1 MYLIYASVACA
12 CQFPCQ
18 DQTRVSEGK
27 YSCTCRS
34 ILITFPKIYNSDG
47 ANVALVIGNVC
58 NEDVAEYACV
68 TENVQD
74 KTHLELKASETPALA
89 KLPEVMAASR
99 GKDVKL
105 SCKLNN
111 PNDKIQWQKRG
122 KFLLDEKSKFSK
134 YSVDRGILIHDSL
147 QQTLKNMLPCPS
159 SSCFS
164 LISSDAF
171 WTDSKSE
178 HFI

>member
-1 MYLIYASVACA
+1 MR
-12 CQFPCQ
+12 PCL
-18 DQTRVSEGK
+18 QTVLATG
-27 YSCTCRS
+27 
-34 ILITFPKIYNSDG
+34 IFLG
-47 ANVALVIGNVC
+47 AVLKRRLEIDIC

-74 KTHLELKASETPALA
+74 KIHIELKASETPALA

-111 PNDKIQWQKRG
+111 PNDKVQWQKRG

-134 YSVDRGILIHDSL
+134 YSVDRGILFHDSL
-147 QQTLKNMLPCPS
+147 QQTVN
-159 SSCFS
+159 
-164 LISSDAF
+164 
-171 WTDSKSE
+171 
-178 HFI
+178 

>member
-1 MYLIYASVACA
+1 ML
-12 CQFPCQ
+12 
-18 DQTRVSEGK
+18 
-27 YSCTCRS
+27 
-34 ILITFPKIYNSDG
+34 KIYNSDG

-74 KTHLELKASETPALA
+74 KIHIELKASETPALA

-111 PNDKIQWQKRG
+111 PNDKVQWQKRG

-134 YSVDRGILIHDSL
+134 YSVDRGILFHDSL
-147 QQTLKNMLPCPS
+147 QQTVN
-159 SSCFS
+159 
-164 LISSDAF
+164 
-171 WTDSKSE
+171 
-178 HFI
+178 